1 MKSQSFARFILLS
14 ALFLLSRLEMCS
26 GKYRHHH
33 RPKLHETGTSINI
46 NTDFRF
52 TNQPGK
58 CIALPFNQTVTK
70 RGCLPA
76 VIPNNMCFGTCGSM
90 YIPHGDPLIP
100 NKTLKDNTF
109 FDCRHCIPEKYQLIR
124 VPMYCPGRKRKHR
137 TKKVLLIQSCT
148 CISRKCLIHK
158 K

>member
-1 MKSQSFARFILLS
+1 MKTTHSYTSIAPYVISIVAILS
-14 ALFLLSRLEMCS
+14 AVQITSAR
-26 GKYRHHH
+26 HH
-33 RPKLHETGTSINI
+33 RPQLQETGMSINI
-46 NTDFRF
+46 KTDFRF

-90 YIPHGDPLIP
+90 YIPLGDPMIP
-100 NKTLKDNTF
+100 NKTLKDTF
-109 FDCRHCIPEKYQLIR
+109 FDCRHCIPDKYQLIR

-137 TKKVLLIQSCT
+137 TKKVLLIHSCSCT
-148 CISRKCLIHK
+148 SRKCLINK